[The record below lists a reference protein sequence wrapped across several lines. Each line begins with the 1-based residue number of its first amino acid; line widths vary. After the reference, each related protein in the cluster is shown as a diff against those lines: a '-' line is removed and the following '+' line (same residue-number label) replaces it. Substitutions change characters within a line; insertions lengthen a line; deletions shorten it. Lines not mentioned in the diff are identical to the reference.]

1 MAHGAVASV
10 ALGEE
15 ITAAVYRDY
24 LTAPIGEGLRA
35 ALGFVRK
42 LTLAPDE
49 LTPDDARAVLS
60 AGVTER
66 GLFDAIVVAFHFN
79 MVDRVADSLEFA
91 EVSREGHAAGA
102 QALLKYGYALPAPLR
117 LLGRI
122 ARW

>member
-15 ITAAVYRDY
+15 VTTAVYRDY
-24 LTAPIGEGLRA
+24 LTAPISEGLRA

-42 LTLAPDE
+42 LTLDPQE

-60 AGVTER
+60 TGVAEEA
-66 GLFDAIVVAFHFN
+66 LFDAIVVSFHFN
-79 MVDRVADSLEFA
+79 MVDRVADSLGFD

-102 QALLKYGYALPAPLR
+102 KVLLKHGYALPGPLR